1 METPE
6 SSDVTQMEKEWK
18 FMRFYGDDVESF
30 YFIKTLEDTKHQK
43 EILRVHFETK
53 LVVVFFILKS

>member
-1 METPE
+1 MKTPE

-30 YFIKTLEDTKHQK
+30 YFIKMLEDTNIKK
-43 EILRVHFETK
+43 KYCKYILRQN
-53 LVVVFFILKS
+53 